1 MNSNR
6 MVNRLKLFSC
16 VVVVFLMQVDL
27 LRAESARQGEKL
39 PTIVI
44 DAGHGGDEA
53 GAKGLD
59 GIYEKDVTLN
69 VVKDIEDLFK
79 ENPWGKVLL
88 TRNTDVK
95 MTLQERADFA
105 NTNKADVFVSI
116 HTNASEYHTASGIE
130 TYYLDNTDDS
140 SAMRLANRENLVT
153 VEASSNDLNFI
164 VSDLI
169 QTAKMGDSIALA
181 NILHR
186 KLVEKIGAYYEG
198 VKDLGVK
205 KAPFYVLVGAHMP
218 CVLME
223 ISFIDHPTEG
233 KRLGDRRYQ
242 RLIASAVFNGLKDY
256 FAQIKKDQQK

>member
-1 MNSNR
+1 MI
-6 MVNRLKLFSC
+6 NRLKLFCC
-16 VVVVFLMQVDL
+16 VFVLFFAQVNL
-27 LRAESARQGEKL
+27 SKAESASRVDKL

-53 GAKGLD
+53 GAKGID
-59 GIYEKDVTLN
+59 GIYEKDITLN
-69 VVKDIEDLFK
+69 IVKDIEDLFK
-79 ENPWGKVLL
+79 EDPWGKVLL
-88 TRNTDVK
+88 TRSSDRK

-105 NTNKADVFVSI
+105 NTNKADIFVSI

-140 SAMRLANRENLVT
+140 SAMRLANRENLVA

-169 QTAKMGDSIALA
+169 QTAKMGDSITLA

-186 KLVEKIGAYYEG
+186 EMVEKIGGYYEG

-218 CVLME
+218 CALME
-223 ISFIDHPTEG
+223 ISFVDHPTEG

-242 RLIASAVFNGLKDY
+242 RLIASAIFSGLKSY